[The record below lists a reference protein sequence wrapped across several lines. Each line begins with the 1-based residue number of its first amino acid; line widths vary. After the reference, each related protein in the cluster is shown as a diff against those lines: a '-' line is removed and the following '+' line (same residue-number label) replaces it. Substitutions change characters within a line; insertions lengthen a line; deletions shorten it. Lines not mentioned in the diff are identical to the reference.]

1 MSIPLPPT
9 MPMSTTQMDSLA
21 ISANSITSIQT
32 NGAIPL
38 IPTAPSV
45 PPLSSLPTS
54 RRNHFLNLS

>member
-21 ISANSITSIQT
+21 ISANSITPIQT

-38 IPTAPSV
+38 ID
-45 PPLSSLPTS
+45 
-54 RRNHFLNLS
+54 NLYT